1 MLENFKERYTSR
13 GKHIFVP
20 NAECDRRADT
30 LLKFAAEIELP
41 YYFFHYRSGG
51 HVAAL
56 HEHRTNRYFFRVD
69 LKNFFYSISRNRVA
83 HMLRQ
88 LGFHSAREYAAW
100 STVRNPYEGGP
111 KYVLPIGFKQ
121 SPLLAS
127 LALWRS
133 AIASSIEE
141 AMDRGVMV
149 SVYFD
154 DLIGSAPD
162 EHELRITYHGILE
175 ACTQANLAANPTKLI
190 EPAEA
195 IIAFNCHLTHGQ
207 TSVTDERM
215 QKFVDEARGP
225 DAEASF
231 IAYCAR
237 VQRNNRLVGPS

>member
-1 MLENFKERYTSR
+1 MLENYKEHYTSR

-20 NAECDRRADT
+20 NGECDRRAET
-30 LLKFAAEIELP
+30 LIRFAAAIDLP
-41 YYFFHYRSGG
+41 HYFFHYRSGG

-56 HEHRTNRYFFRVD
+56 HEHRSNRYFFRID

-100 STVRNPYEGGP
+100 STVRNPYEDAP
-111 KYVLPIGFKQ
+111 KYALPIGFKQ

-133 AIASSIEE
+133 AVASSIEE
-141 AMDRGVMV
+141 AMERGVIV

-154 DLIGSAPD
+154 DLIGSATD
-162 EHELRITYHGILE
+162 ERELRITYQGILD
-175 ACTQANLAANPTKLI
+175 ACTQANLPVNATKLI
-190 EPAEA
+190 EPADA
-195 IIAFNCHLTHGQ
+195 IVAFNCSLVHGQ
-207 TSVTDERM
+207 SRVTDERI
-215 QKFVDEARGP
+215 QKFCDELRGP

-237 VQRNNRLVGPS
+237 VLRGNAH